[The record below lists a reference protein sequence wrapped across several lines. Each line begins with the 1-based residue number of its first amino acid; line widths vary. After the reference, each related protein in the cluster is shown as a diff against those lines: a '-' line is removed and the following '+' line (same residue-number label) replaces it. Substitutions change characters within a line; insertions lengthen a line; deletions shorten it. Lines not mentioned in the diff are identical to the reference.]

1 MLPNLKRIAEERVYR
16 ITAPSGWRDE
26 GNFIHSPECSAAV
39 YRNRTVGLLVLL
51 SSATMDDGGVW
62 IHCSLSRK
70 SRLPSWDDMKRVK
83 DAFFGEDS
91 EAFHVLPKK
100 DDYIN
105 LHPFCMH
112 LWTPAE
118 TEREQLEKEA
128 DWLAL
133 ALANACCGLPLSEY
147 INENANGM
155 SPPAPEHW
163 REAARNAVMKHEN

>member
-1 MLPNLKRIAEERVYR
+1 
-16 ITAPSGWRDE
+16 
-26 GNFIHSPECSAAV
+26 
-39 YRNRTVGLLVLL
+39 
-51 SSATMDDGGVW
+51 
-62 IHCSLSRK
+62 
-70 SRLPSWDDMKRVK
+70 MKRVK

-112 LWTPAE
+112 LWMPAE

-133 ALANACCGLPLSEY
+133 VLANVGCGIPLSEY
-147 INENANGM
+147 IDEDVNGM

-163 REAARNAVMKHEN
+163 REAARNAVENQ